1 MKRLLLA
8 LLLDA
13 AEREGCT
20 LVVASHDARVVEAL
34 GARDDVSEVVL

>member
-1 MKRLLLA
+1 MLA

-20 LVVASHDARVVEAL
+20 LVIASHDARVVEAL
-34 GARDDVSEVVL
+34 GEREDVSEVSL